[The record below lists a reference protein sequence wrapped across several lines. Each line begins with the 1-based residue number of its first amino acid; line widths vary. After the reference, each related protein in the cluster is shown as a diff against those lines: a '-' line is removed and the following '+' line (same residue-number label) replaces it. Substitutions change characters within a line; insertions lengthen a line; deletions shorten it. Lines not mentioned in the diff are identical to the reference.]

1 MNSIFHFFI
10 LSYHII
16 SYCIILYHVTS
27 FILWYHII
35 SYYLFLV
42 AVAPKKKCYQADRF
56 RILLS
61 LHQANVHLHTKQI
74 LPFTRDFVRWSIFW
88 ILLLYLFL
96 WIDHIVFLPS
106 IIWLFV
112 FVFFKPLHYFWP
124 FQPLVKFTPSC
135 SDIAFICFIL
145 YFWFTILAL
154 YSTAGLPY
162 DQKIDMWSL
171 GCVLGKK

>member
-88 ILLLYLFL
+88 ILLLYLFF

-112 FVFFKPLHYFWP
+112 FVFVYYCTIALFLAIPTTCEVYSILLWYCFYLLHSLFLIHDP
-124 FQPLVKFTPSC
+124 CTVLHCRPPV
-135 SDIAFICFIL
+135 
-145 YFWFTILAL
+145 
-154 YSTAGLPY
+154 
-162 DQKIDMWSL
+162 WSENWYV
-171 GCVLGKK
+171 VLGMCAR